1 MTKAIQQPLQAG
13 CGLSRMWVPLVQ
25 LDLDQ
30 SPTIE
35 NQVPGNSENIFN
47 ESRGSK
53 GRKRPIWEHP
63 VGDPSQ
69 RIMRHVRQEHKR
81 FLGEQ
86 ALLASFTELQ
96 STLVSLDLGFA
107 GTTIVVASDDLR
119 HRPIQY
125 RADHRTML
133 CLAFGRAPTQYQVL
147 NWAHVGWWIDC
158 AGNPPIVW
166 TKRKPIFRRDTT
178 RKGARSSSAASF
190 GQHLP
195 LLAQGVVHIVV
206 TPKTGIGSE
215 DGTLS
220 LRCVELHELCQ
231 RL

>member
-1 MTKAIQQPLQAG
+1 
-13 CGLSRMWVPLVQ
+13 
-25 LDLDQ
+25 
-30 SPTIE
+30 
-35 NQVPGNSENIFN
+35 
-47 ESRGSK
+47 
-53 GRKRPIWEHP
+53 
-63 VGDPSQ
+63 
-69 RIMRHVRQEHKR
+69 MRHVRQEHKR

-107 GTTIVVASDDLR
+107 GTTIVILSDDLR

-133 CLAFGRAPTQYQVL
+133 CPTFWREPTQYQVVH
-147 NWAHVGWWIDC
+147 WAHVGWRIDC
-158 AGNPPIVW
+158 VGNPPIVW

-178 RKGARSSSAASF
+178 RKGARPSSAASF

-195 LLAQGVVHIVV
+195 LLAQGMVHIVV

-220 LRCVELHELCQ
+220 LRLIELHELRQ
-231 RL
+231 RPQHGDIRRPTMLLARIEA